1 MGIKLATDNKWYV
14 LGLTTCTLMFVVSMP
29 EMCMAVLFKE
39 ISVDLNMNLVQ
50 IGMVWGIVPFSSL
63 FVLFL
68 GGALSDKYGVK
79 RTLVLTCFFSGLF
92 GALRGI
98 SWDFASLLVIVFLL
112 GFFTSIANIA
122 CMKAAA
128 TWFSGKR
135 LGVANGVLS
144 TGMGVG
150 FTVSSMI
157 SATVLSPWLGG
168 WRNVL
173 FMYGTITII
182 IALLWVFTIKGSGK
196 AGPSKIEETISFRH
210 SISHVLHI
218 KSVWFLGLTLFG
230 MVGSIRGLTGYLSLY
245 LQGSGWAAANADGTV
260 AAFCGI
266 SAAGAIPIT
275 MLSARIGSRK
285 KIVLPYI
292 TMVIIGIASLS
303 LVNNAF
309 VWLIVLFIGA
319 GRDGFM
325 ALCMTMLTET
335 EGIGPEYS
343 GTALGLMQN
352 IGRVGPMIS
361 PALGNSL
368 ATISPGLP
376 FVLWSM
382 FAMVSFIS
390 SFFIRRKK
398 SVAISIR

>member
-1 MGIKLATDNKWYV
+1 MENKLAINNKWYV
-14 LGLTTCTLMFVVSMP
+14 LGLTTCTLMFVVAMP

-39 ISVDLNMNLVQ
+39 ISAELNLNLVE
-50 IGMVWGIVPFSSL
+50 IGMVWGIIPFSSL

-68 GGALSDKYGVK
+68 GGALSDKWGVK
-79 RTLVLTCFFSGLF
+79 RTLIVTCFFSGLL
-92 GALRGI
+92 GALRGV
-98 SWDFASLLVIVFLL
+98 SWSFLSLLFIVFLL
-112 GFFTSIANIA
+112 GIFSSIANIA
-122 CMKAAA
+122 SMKAAA
-128 TWFSGKR
+128 TWFTGKR
-135 LGVANGVLS
+135 LGVANGVLA
-144 TGMGVG
+144 TGMGTG
-150 FTVSSMI
+150 FTLSSMI

-173 FMYGTITII
+173 YMYGAITIV
-182 IALLWVFTIKGSGK
+182 IALLWVFTIKGSDK
-196 AGPSKIEETISFRH
+196 AGPAKTEETISFRQ

-230 MVGSIRGLTGYLSLY
+230 IVGCIRGFIGYLSLY
-245 LQGSGWAAANADGTV
+245 LQGSGWAAASADGTV

-292 TMVIIGIASLS
+292 AIVIIGIASLS
-303 LVNNAF
+303 LINNAF
-309 VWLIVLFIGA
+309 VWLIVLVIGI

-325 ALCMTMLTET
+325 ALCMTMITET

-352 IGRVGPMIS
+352 IGRIGPMIS

-376 FVLWSM
+376 FVLWSL
-382 FAMVSFIS
+382 FAMVSFVS
-390 SFFIRRKK
+390 SFFIRRKRSIAT
-398 SVAISIR
+398 SVR